1 MEFLQS
7 FFSLQ
12 VLRETAPLLGN
23 GLLVTLK
30 LIALVVPIGLLLGL
44 GVALLYRSS
53 TRRLQPLVEIYIDIF
68 RAFPPLVLIILVF
81 YGLPFLGIKL
91 GETSAVVTALCLAA
105 SGYYGE
111 IFRAA
116 IHSVSRG
123 QWEAARATGF
133 GAAQTFVFIIFP
145 QALRRAVPSLL
156 GNTIELSKGTALAAV
171 VSTPELLRNAQ
182 IAQNLT
188 YSPTPV
194 VAAALIFY
202 VIFAPLVR
210 LASSGAPK
218 PTWRR

>member
-1 MEFLQS
+1 MEFVEAFLNP
-7 FFSLQ
+7 Q
-12 VLRETAPLLGN
+12 VLLEVAPLLWN

-30 LIALVVPIGLLLGL
+30 LIVLVVPLGL
-44 GVALLYRSS
+44 VCGLAVALIHRG
-53 TRRLQPLVEIYIDIF
+53 TAGFARLGVEIYIDIF
-68 RAFPPLVLIILVF
+68 RAFPPLVLIVIVF
-81 YGLPFLGIKL
+81 YGLPFLGAKL
-91 GETSAVVTALCLAA
+91 GETSSVVMALTLAA

-116 IHSVSRG
+116 IGSVAKG

-133 GAAQTFVFIIFP
+133 NAAQTFVFVIFP

-156 GNTIELSKGTALAAV
+156 GNTIELSKGTALASV
-171 VSTPELLRNAQ
+171 VSAPELLRNAQ

-188 YSPTPV
+188 YSPTPL

-202 VIFAPLVR
+202 ILFAPAVR
-210 LASSGAPK
+210 FASMGEAK